1 MLKYFVFFSCF
12 LTASNAFADSVI
24 LMIGDGMGNK
34 HIQCVGRDNDLFL
47 QTLSP
52 QVQLH
57 TSSADNAITDSAAA
71 ATAYSCGIKT
81 NNGYLGM
88 DAQQKNCRTIAEE
101 AVEQGK
107 DVYILSTD
115 MDTGATPS
123 AFYAHVNSRYNREKI
138 LEYKKQASEKM
149 HILLNESHID
159 LAVENLLEKLKSSST
174 PYFVMIEEAYID
186 KCSHNNDYNCMEQ
199 ALKNFDKAVKLV
211 YEFAQNRED
220 VHVFVTADHETGGL
234 SQNCEYTTRN
244 HTLLDVSLFA
254 KTNRY
259 FFKNDMENNE
269 LHDFMKDVL
278 RW

>member
-1 MLKYFVFFSCF
+1 MLKYFVLFSCF
-12 LTASNAFADSVI
+12 LTIPNAFADNVI
-24 LMIGDGMGNK
+24 LMIGDGMGNR
-34 HIQCVGRDNDLFL
+34 HIECVGRDNNLFL
-47 QTLSP
+47 KTLLP

-88 DAQQKNCRTIAEE
+88 DAQQKNCRTIAED

-123 AFYAHVNSRYNREKI
+123 AFYAHVNSRYNHEKI

-149 HILLNESHID
+149 YISLNETSINS
-159 LAVENLLEKLKSSST
+159 AVAELLEKLKNSST
-174 PYFVMIEEAYID
+174 SYFVMIEEAYID
-186 KCSHNNDYNCMEQ
+186 KCSHNNDYKCMEQ
-199 ALKNFDKAVKLV
+199 ALKNFDEAVRLV
-211 YEFAQNRED
+211 YEFAGNRDD

-234 SQNCEYTTRN
+234 SQNCEYTTGN

-254 KTNRY
+254 KTNS
-259 FFKNDMENNE
+259 FFYKNEMENNE
-269 LHDFMKDVL
+269 LYDLMKEVF
-278 RW
+278 R